1 MRLQKFV
8 ADSSYINRIMYNLV
22 TNAAQAMPQGG
33 KLTIHAFKEK
43 NDIVITVKDTGVGIP
58 EKVRGNLFTPM
69 FTTKAKGQGFGL
81 AVIKRMTECFRRHRN
96 L

>member
-1 MRLQKFV
+1 MPENIKVSVKVESEATKFV

-33 KLTIHAFKEK
+33 KLTINAFKEK

-58 EKVRGNLFTPM
+58 EKVEVICLPQCLQLKLRG
-69 FTTKAKGQGFGL
+69 KAL
-81 AVIKRMTECFRRHRN
+81 V
-96 L
+96 